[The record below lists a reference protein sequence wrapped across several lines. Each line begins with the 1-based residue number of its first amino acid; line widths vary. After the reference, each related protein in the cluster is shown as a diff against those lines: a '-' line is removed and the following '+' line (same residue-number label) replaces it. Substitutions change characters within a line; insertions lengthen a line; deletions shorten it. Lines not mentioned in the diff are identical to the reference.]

1 MQIVTGGMPMFTK
14 FKLAH
19 VWMSQRRLAKA
30 TWGGMLVS
38 KLVRWMYAGLMAV
51 ICLGGIGIVTPE
63 TARAAPAPNCM
74 DIIPKVSNSANAF
87 VTTGWS
93 GLEPYEFVTTLSS
106 GLHIAG
112 TCVPPPGTKKFVW
125 IFGGNVLGGNRF
137 LITGPWG
144 RPAIERYASSNH
156 SALSD
161 GTYQA
166 GAGFLSCTGGDGV
179 TRTADL
185 GAGGSASGNNVQIG
199 IDCSPRPDG
208 TVTIVGDISPGT
220 LFANRNGAVLGGS
233 NFALNPLGILNYT
246 YGAMIGSG
254 VFQFSDTVPTLIPT
268 ERSVDNNSPAWY
280 LSSGSVRSWGR
291 VDPNALQSC
300 TVSVDPPSI
309 DFGTVA
315 PVSGSAV
322 AARDLASPRAAHVS
336 ASCTGKGTMNDVV
349 NGWRVHTLQ
358 GLGGSDGI
366 TPSDNP
372 SVGYKVTLIGALGDR
387 CDTGFTLGCSLTVRG
402 TGTTKYNVSP
412 GATVDLSVDME
423 VVPVQYPVEH
433 LTPGRA
439 GAVIYVDQFWPSS

>member
-1 MQIVTGGMPMFTK
+1 MFTK

-74 DIIPKVSNSANAF
+74 DVIPKVSTMVNANVMTA
-87 VTTGWS
+87 WS

-125 IFGGNVLGGNRF
+125 VYGAGQINASGF

-144 RPAIERYASSNH
+144 RPSYENLPQGSSK
-156 SALSD
+156 LSS
-161 GTYQA
+161 GLYQA
-166 GAGFLSCTGGDGV
+166 GTGYLSCTGGDGV

-185 GAGGSASGNNVQIG
+185 GIGGVSVSSNSSQTA

-208 TVTIVGDISPGT
+208 TVTIAADISPGT
-220 LFANRNGAVLGGS
+220 LFANRRGDVLWTNNLPLNMNNGS
-233 NFALNPLGILNYT
+233 NVNYR
-246 YGAMIGSG
+246 AAMMIGSG
-254 VFQFSDTVPTLIPT
+254 VFQFSDTVPALIPAIT
-268 ERSVDNNSPAWY
+268 GTVDNNSPAWY
-280 LSSGSVRSWGR
+280 LAGGNIRTWDVTSFNPG
-291 VDPNALQSC
+291 ALQSC

-322 AARDLASPRAAHVS
+322 AARDLASPRVAHVS